1 MTATITAPVQTPSPV
16 PIGEA
21 LLSPEAAWEVAWGHT
36 LTDAPQVFSGLP
48 REAYDQL
55 PGSNA
60 SLLKVTIGQTE
71 AHAWG
76 EFIDP
81 NREQEEDAGQFLVGN
96 LFHCRLLEPELFD
109 QRYLVLPPDAPK
121 RPTAK
126 QLEGPAPGRNGQVS
140 TTTKAYAEWL
150 EAQRREEWWKDFDA
164 KHLLN
169 GHELASAEAPTRK
182 AVQLVDAKDL
192 QHGDALASAVLN
204 HPVLAPRF
212 ANTPQ
217 NRAGNE
223 LTLTWI
229 DTLTGARCKAR
240 LDAVR
245 FLGDRLWI
253 GDLKSAMDAGPGPDH
268 FGRAAAN
275 YDYCLSAAW
284 YRDGAQV
291 CRAGIEEA
299 LGLPKGALILAGR
312 YEFEF
317 IAVEKAHPRPEFIGR
332 YILTDEQAE
341 LGRRMARRALNMV
354 VQAEASGWWP
364 GYDSAAKPLELPRH
378 AYQQMERLAEV
389 EA

>member
-1 MTATITAPVQTPSPV
+1 MTATLTAPIQTPTD
-16 PIGEA
+16 EA
-21 LLSPEAAWEVAWGHT
+21 LLSPEAAWEEAWGHT
-36 LTDAPQVFSGLP
+36 LTGAPQVFSGLP

-55 PGSNA
+55 LGWNA
-60 SLLKVTIGQTE
+60 SLLKVALSKSP
-71 AHAWG
+71 AHAWS
-76 EFIDP
+76 EFINPD
-81 NREQEEDAGQFLVGN
+81 REISEDAGQFLIGN

-126 QLEGPAPGRNGQVS
+126 QLEGPKPRKDGTINKG
-140 TTTKAYAEWL
+140 TKTYADWED
-150 EAQRREEWWKDFDA
+150 AATREQWWQEFDA

-169 GHELASAEAPTRK
+169 GRELASAEAPARK

-192 QHGDALASAVLN
+192 QLGDALASAVLA

-212 ANTPQ
+212 ADTPQ

-223 LTLTWI
+223 LTLTWR
-229 DTLTGARCKAR
+229 DSLTGSRCKAR

-253 GDLKSAMDAGPGPDH
+253 GDPKSAMDAGPGPDH

-275 YDYCLSAAW
+275 FDYCLSAAW
-284 YRDGAQV
+284 YRDAAQV
-291 CRAGIEEA
+291 CRAGIEEV
-299 LGLPKGALILAGR
+299 LGLPEGALILAPNG

-332 YILTDEQAE
+332 YFLTDEQAE

-364 GYDSAAKPLELPRH
+364 GYDTATKPLELPGYTYSR
-378 AYQQMERLAEV
+378 MERLAGV

>member
-1 MTATITAPVQTPSPV
+1 MTATITAPVQTPGHV

-21 LLSPEAAWEVAWGHT
+21 LLSPEAAWEEAWGHT
-36 LTDAPQVFSGLP
+36 LTGAPQVFSGLP

-55 PGSNA
+55 PGWNA

-71 AHAWG
+71 AHAWS
-76 EFIDP
+76 EFINPD
-81 NREQEEDAGQFLVGN
+81 REISEDAGQFLIGN

-109 QRYLVLPPDAPK
+109 QRYLVLPADAPK

-126 QLEGPAPGRNGQVS
+126 QLEGPKPRKDGTINKD
-140 TTTKAYAEWL
+140 TETYANWQD
-150 EAQRREEWWKDFDA
+150 AVARGEWWKAFMA
-164 KHLLN
+164 EHP
-169 GHELASAEAPTRK
+169 GAEA
-182 AVQLVDAKDL
+182 AQSVSAKDL
-192 QHGDALASAVLN
+192 ALGDALAGAVLA

-212 ANTPQ
+212 ADTPQ

-223 LTLTWI
+223 LTLTWV
-229 DTLTGARCKAR
+229 DSLTGARCKAR

-268 FGRAAAN
+268 FGKAAGN

-284 YRDGAQV
+284 YRDAAQT

-299 LGLPKGALILAGR
+299 LGLPEGALILAPNS

-332 YILTDEQAE
+332 YILGDEQAE

-364 GYDSAAKPLELPRH
+364 GYDSAAKPLELPGY
-378 AYQQMERLAEV
+378 AYQRMERLAEV

>member
-1 MTATITAPVQTPSPV
+1 MTATITAPVQTPSPA

-36 LTDAPQVFSGLP
+36 LTGAPQVFSGLP
-48 REAYDQL
+48 REAYDAL
-55 PGSNA
+55 PGWNA
-60 SLLKVTIGQTE
+60 SLLKVALSKSP

-81 NREQEEDAGQFLVGN
+81 NREQEEDAGQFLIGN

-121 RPTAK
+121 RPTVK
-126 QLEGPAPGRNGQVS
+126 QLEGPKPRKDGTINTETA
-140 TTTKAYAEWL
+140 AYANWQDAMAREVWWQAFL
-150 EAQRREEWWKDFDA
+150 AEHPGANTAQ
-164 KHLLN
+164 
-169 GHELASAEAPTRK
+169 S
-182 AVQLVDAKDL
+182 VSAKDL
-192 QHGDALASAVLN
+192 RLGDTLASAVLN

-212 ANTPQ
+212 ADTPQ

-253 GDLKSAMDAGPGPDH
+253 GDLKSAKDAGPGPDH
-268 FGRAAAN
+268 FGKDAGN

-284 YRDGAQV
+284 YRDGAQT

-299 LGLPKGALILAGR
+299 LGLPEGALILAPNG

-332 YILTDEQAE
+332 YTLTDEQAQ
-341 LGRRMARRALNMV
+341 LGRGMARRALNMV
-354 VQAEASGWWP
+354 VQAEASSWWP
-364 GYDSAAKPLELPRH
+364 GYDSAAKPLELSGY
-378 AYQQMERLAEV
+378 AYQRMERLAEV